1 MKLLSQWKGIF
12 FCCLSLGS
20 PLVLSVVESWA
31 RGLGW
36 QWQLYLLWGLYIFS
50 CLVGNWL
57 HQGWSETFHDMFHLL
72 LEKRHVSEWKSGSS
86 NCPEWLGFSLMGDTA
101 AQLHIPY
108 HPNVQ
113 RKCSF
118 KIFLMWSWSPPTST
132 WIVCSMSCVFRRLFL
147 TGKFPIHLDFL
158 LFSHFSWSGSV
169 EVPLWTC
176 GDSGRGRGV
185 LGVMV
190 RWLDSPGL
198 CLIGAGLIP
207 VLVFSCWDIVWYC
220 YQEVAIMSWLFVCGV
235 KVPVHGSLLVPT
247 PGLCLLRSL
256 ALWASLSSIIREWR
270 NMQIPSSL
278 SASCE
283 KSEPLCLACLTIY
296 PLGQC
301 CCFPSHHV
309 DQGMGL
315 NDSCYPRGL
324 QPLQEWPEGSQVP
337 SHLLRCYILKLP
349 PSPPNSGWALRWH
362 MGGSWDPGVWSS
374 RLDFCHIPLILEEKG
389 FLSFSCSKDL
399 PNVTSW
405 VLFTSVLKWSPWSGP
420 PILDLDVLIPT
431 RMCREFKLNTKKSP
445 TQDINS

>member
-1 MKLLSQWKGIF
+1 
-12 FCCLSLGS
+12 
-20 PLVLSVVESWA
+20 
-31 RGLGW
+31 
-36 QWQLYLLWGLYIFS
+36 
-50 CLVGNWL
+50 
-57 HQGWSETFHDMFHLL
+57 
-72 LEKRHVSEWKSGSS
+72 
-86 NCPEWLGFSLMGDTA
+86 MG
-101 AQLHIPY
+101 
-108 HPNVQ
+108 
-113 RKCSF
+113 
-118 KIFLMWSWSPPTST
+118 
-132 WIVCSMSCVFRRLFL
+132 
-147 TGKFPIHLDFL
+147 FL

-176 GDSGRGRGV
+176 DSGGGRGRGV

-190 RWLDSPGL
+190 WWLDSPGL
-198 CLIGAGLIP
+198 CLIGAGLVWSDPCTCVFLLGYCLILLP
-207 VLVFSCWDIVWYC
+207 SSSNHVLT
-220 YQEVAIMSWLFVCGV
+220 VCGV

-301 CCFPSHHV
+301 CFLPSHHV
-309 DQGMGL
+309 DQGTGL

-349 PSPPNSGWALRWH
+349 PSLPNSGWALKWH
-362 MGGSWDPGVWSS
+362 MGGSWDPGVWSP
-374 RLDFCHIPLILEEKG
+374 RLDFWHIPLILEEKG

-420 PILDLDVLIPT
+420 RILDLDVLIPT

-445 TQDINS
+445 TQDVNS

>member
-132 WIVCSMSCVFRRLFL
+132 WLVCSMSCVFRRLFL

-198 CLIGAGLIP
+198 CLIGAGLVWSDPCTCVFLLGYCLILLP
-207 VLVFSCWDIVWYC
+207 RSSNHVLT
-220 YQEVAIMSWLFVCGV
+220 VC
-235 KVPVHGSLLVPT
+235 
-247 PGLCLLRSL
+247 
-256 ALWASLSSIIREWR
+256 LW
-270 NMQIPSSL
+270 
-278 SASCE
+278 
-283 KSEPLCLACLTIY
+283 
-296 PLGQC
+296 GQSPC
-301 CCFPSHHV
+301 AW
-309 DQGMGL
+309 Q
-315 NDSCYPRGL
+315 
-324 QPLQEWPEGSQVP
+324 
-337 SHLLRCYILKLP
+337 P
-349 PSPPNSGWALRWH
+349 PSPDPRALPAQVT
-362 MGGSWDPGVWSS
+362 GSLSISEFHHQGMKKYADPQLTQCQLWKVRTSMPG
-374 RLDFCHIPLILEEKG
+374 
-389 FLSFSCSKDL
+389 LS
-399 PNVTSW
+399 NY
-405 VLFTSVLKWSPWSGP
+405 
-420 PILDLDVLIPT
+420 IPT
-431 RMCREFKLNTKKSP
+431 RPVLFLPITPCGSGYGTEWQLLS
-445 TQDINS
+445 